1 MISDLEIK
9 GSSGKLTIGVER
21 DQSIKAVIDF
31 VRERFK
37 EFSSLEDNMS
47 AMNEKGLSQKLVIFL
62 NRKAKNF
69 PFFFHSEF
77 LEDVNSGISPQV
89 DIGTLM
95 HDEKIIIS
103 DRDYGADD
111 SFFSIEAKRL
121 PTVGTNREKEYV
133 VGIDRPCGGMERFK
147 NGVHGSRI
155 KHSALVGFVQKE
167 NFDHWFI
174 KINEWIVE
182 LANDRKMKLWS
193 KNDQIKKVNFKSHN
207 VAELNSKNL
216 RIVGSK
222 KDEIEILHF
231 WINLIK

>member
-9 GSSGKLTIGVER
+9 GSSGKLTIGVQR
-21 DQSIKAVIDF
+21 DQSIRAVIDF
-31 VRERFK
+31 VREQFL
-37 EFSSLEDNMS
+37 EFSALKDNLVS
-47 AMNEKGLSQKLVIFL
+47 MNEKGLSQKLVIFL
-62 NRKAKNF
+62 NRKAKFF

-77 LEDVNSGISPQV
+77 MEDVNNGISPQV

-103 DRDYGADD
+103 DRDYGSDD

-133 VGIDRPCGGMERFK
+133 VGFDRPCGGMERFK
-147 NGVHGSRI
+147 DGAHGSRI
-155 KHSALVGFVQKE
+155 KHAALVGFVQKE

-174 KINEWIVE
+174 KINEWILE
-182 LANDRKMKLWS
+182 LANDRKKKLWMKS
-193 KNDQIKKVNFKSHN
+193 DKLKKVNFKSSP
-207 VAELNSKNL
+207 VVELRSKND

-222 KDEIEILHF
+222 KDKIEILHF